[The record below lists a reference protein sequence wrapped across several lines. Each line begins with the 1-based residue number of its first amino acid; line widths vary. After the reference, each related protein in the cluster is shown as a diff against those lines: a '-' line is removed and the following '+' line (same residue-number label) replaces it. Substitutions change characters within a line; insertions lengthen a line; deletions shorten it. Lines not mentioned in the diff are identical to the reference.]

1 MPKFHLQLLP
11 FVNVSNDYY
20 IEIDNSVYD
29 ENKTYFQAN
38 SIFFKNKFGS
48 AKLKGFFNL
57 AEKNIPS
64 LISVDNLSLIISN
77 QILKECTY
85 SFCKYKQEIEFY
97 FSYDD
102 IEYVRKN
109 EGIIKNN
116 YNCYINYDKRILSMY
131 FNEIKD
137 INIKE
142 IIGNNEEEKEETVLL
157 DNNQYNIFRQKI
169 KKYDNDDIKFNINKI
184 STNKN
189 DENFNNEN
197 EDNYIGNSLEKDA
210 EIEENNS
217 KERNMFS
224 DVSEKTEE
232 VKLETNSD
240 FNIKNC
246 KSKNT
251 YIKISGINN
260 KLIYDKE
267 NQNYMNKIKNSKI
280 KKDLIKLISNGAS
293 LMKKNS
299 KENMLNKSNI
309 NGLYLSLNKNEE
321 KYGNNYNLSLNK
333 LVLNSD
339 IDNDII
345 MDYNIIIFN
354 NYINLLDKVTKD
366 KNNNELDINDYTCI
380 IITYIGQIENEI
392 NKIEQKQ
399 NKTKSDND
407 IINKYTQITST
418 LKLFCILFLN
428 CFMYKPEN
436 QYINDKSLF
445 THSFSDKVMSYRKRL
460 LIEWCVEQQKIFLE
474 KNIQEINLSNIEND
488 QKSNYQ
494 KLYSYGQIKKLME
507 EPIKRSLFTR
517 AKISNNTEKIA
528 KKNMNYFTG
537 YNSLYGD
544 KNKKFNDIFVDKYHN
559 DWISFFVQSLLY
571 EEKRDN
577 YIIYSIE
584 LLTKYLNDMD
594 KAAKPEIKVNNNI
607 IYEINFILLK
617 LYEHYIKGDIDGQI
631 KFLKMISYSHN
642 LSKNNSTDHFI
653 QYIICSNLLK
663 ILQFIFPK
671 DEEINREITDKI
683 FIKKVVYNLLI
694 KSIEELLINA
704 AFITNMNN
712 YNGYDLI
719 IKLISNSFLNK
730 KYKNK
735 LINDLLSKINI
746 PKESLKYFEENNP
759 LQIPEI
765 LKYILLGYTNNSLCL
780 WKEAFNY
787 FISARKYKT
796 ALDSLCNYA
805 IEHLKKYK
813 TNSDFKEIFLRLDEI
828 NKNSP
833 ELIIDVYNY
842 LYKFV
847 KIMSNARNDLEE
859 KEIID
864 ILNIFDKKGKNL
876 FHDLIDDEVL
886 GIIIDLLYKKLIEIN
901 LGNKLA
907 IGNCELLNENYVNI
921 DMKISMLSNIFKDN
935 FLLKNK
941 IFS

>member
-102 IEYVRKN
+102 IEYIRKN

-474 KNIQEINLSNIEND
+474 KNIQEINLSNIE
-488 QKSNYQ
+488 
-494 KLYSYGQIKKLME
+494 
-507 EPIKRSLFTR
+507 
-517 AKISNNTEKIA
+517 
-528 KKNMNYFTG
+528 
-537 YNSLYGD
+537 
-544 KNKKFNDIFVDKYHN
+544 
-559 DWISFFVQSLLY
+559 
-571 EEKRDN
+571 
-577 YIIYSIE
+577 
-584 LLTKYLNDMD
+584 
-594 KAAKPEIKVNNNI
+594 
-607 IYEINFILLK
+607 
-617 LYEHYIKGDIDGQI
+617 
-631 KFLKMISYSHN
+631 
-642 LSKNNSTDHFI
+642 
-653 QYIICSNLLK
+653 
-663 ILQFIFPK
+663 
-671 DEEINREITDKI
+671 
-683 FIKKVVYNLLI
+683 
-694 KSIEELLINA
+694 
-704 AFITNMNN
+704 
-712 YNGYDLI
+712 
-719 IKLISNSFLNK
+719 
-730 KYKNK
+730 
-735 LINDLLSKINI
+735 
-746 PKESLKYFEENNP
+746 
-759 LQIPEI
+759 
-765 LKYILLGYTNNSLCL
+765 
-780 WKEAFNY
+780 
-787 FISARKYKT
+787 
-796 ALDSLCNYA
+796 
-805 IEHLKKYK
+805 
-813 TNSDFKEIFLRLDEI
+813 
-828 NKNSP
+828 
-833 ELIIDVYNY
+833 
-842 LYKFV
+842 
-847 KIMSNARNDLEE
+847 
-859 KEIID
+859 
-864 ILNIFDKKGKNL
+864 
-876 FHDLIDDEVL
+876 
-886 GIIIDLLYKKLIEIN
+886 
-901 LGNKLA
+901 
-907 IGNCELLNENYVNI
+907 
-921 DMKISMLSNIFKDN
+921 
-935 FLLKNK
+935 
-941 IFS
+941 